1 MIYEVEPP
9 HEVQRQTCRKINVL
23 YQLSDMQQ
31 RKFQA
36 KLALVR
42 VNQWN
47 PKPILAVKRLVML
60 CRHGAVV
67 GDDEMT
73 VHLWYIQAHSRLN
86 VIGILSWH
94 ASMNI
99 WVSRNAHCHSAR

>member
-47 PKPILAVKRLVML
+47 PKPILAVKRLVMMD
-60 CRHGAVV
+60 RHGAVV

-73 VHLWYIQAHSRLN
+73 VHLRCIQVHSSLN
-86 VIGILSWH
+86 VIGL
-94 ASMNI
+94 ASFHGM
-99 WVSRNAHCHSAR
+99 HQ